1 MINAIIDSNFVI
13 ALVDEKDKWRKQAL
27 SLQNALEKEKA
38 KLIYLDCI
46 INETISV
53 VGRRLEEK
61 DRSDE
66 FKTVLEKIEEIVP
79 PENINWIYPEVR
91 RLYGEILN
99 LVKVHKGRLNFHDAL
114 IILAAKELKTAFI
127 ISFDEDFDQVEGIKR
142 IKEPSELKEV

>member
-61 DRSDE
+61 GRSDE
-66 FKTVLEKIEEIVP
+66 FKTVLE
-79 PENINWIYPEVR
+79 
-91 RLYGEILN
+91 
-99 LVKVHKGRLNFHDAL
+99 
-114 IILAAKELKTAFI
+114 
-127 ISFDEDFDQVEGIKR
+127 
-142 IKEPSELKEV
+142 